1 MKDNGTIEDAPGAMP
16 VIGHALP
23 ILRDTLGFLRSL
35 PAEQGVAWVRIGG
48 LKGALVCDPE
58 LTHQVLVNDRTFD
71 KGGIFYERVREVT
84 GNGVA
89 SCPYSEHRRQRRLLQ
104 PAFHHARLPLYAQ
117 IMSDQVAGAQSS
129 WSEENVLDVFPEMMR
144 LSARTAVASLFGG
157 SLPNETFEELREDVA
172 NILAGFTLRTVLP
185 ASLARLPLPGNRRYW
200 RSRARLESNATRI
213 IRHRQAAG
221 TGAGTGDLLSV
232 LLGAEDETHG
242 DRFSVQE
249 VVDQMMTVI
258 LGATEST
265 AATISWV
272 LHELALN
279 PHVQHRVYAEV
290 RSLAGTVPAVE
301 EVARLDLLG
310 RTVSETLRLHPPGW
324 IFTRVAR
331 ADTELGKYRIPAGTT
346 IIYSPYLIHHLPT
359 LYTEPEAFDPDRW
372 LTPTPLHASLPFG
385 AGARKCI
392 ADSLATT
399 QAAVAVASIVRR
411 WQLGHLPGTVVRT
424 KLHTAICPDG
434 LRLTLSDRVTHPTLE

>member
-1 MKDNGTIEDAPGAMP
+1 MP

-23 ILRDTLGFLRSL
+23 LLRDALGFLRSL

-58 LTHQVLVNDRTFD
+58 LTHQLLVNDRTFD

-104 PAFHHARLPLYAQ
+104 PAFHRARLPLYAE
-117 IMSDQVAGAQSS
+117 IMSDQVAAAQSS
-129 WSEENVLDVFPEMMR
+129 WHDKDVLDMFPEMMR
-144 LSARTAVASLFGG
+144 LTARTAVASLFGG
-157 SLPNETFEELREDVA
+157 SLPSETFDELREDVA

-185 ASLARLPLPGNRRYW
+185 ASLLHLPLPGNRRYW
-200 RSRARLESNATRI
+200 RSRARLENNATRI
-213 IRHRQAAG
+213 IRDRQATG
-221 TGAGTGDLLSV
+221 TESGDLLSV
-232 LLGAEDETHG
+232 LLGASDEAPG

-249 VVDQMMTVI
+249 VVDQMITVI

-265 AATISWV
+265 AATVSWA
-272 LHELALN
+272 LHELALH
-279 PHVQHRVYAEV
+279 PHLQQRVHAEI
-290 RSLAGTVPAVE
+290 RSATSATAPTYE
-301 EVARLDLLG
+301 DITRLDLLG
-310 RTVSETLRLHPPGW
+310 RVISETLRVHPPGW
-324 IFTRVAR
+324 VFTRVAQSD
-331 ADTELGKYRIPAGTT
+331 AELGKFRIPAGTT

-372 LTPTPLHASLPFG
+372 LTPPPPHAVLPFG

-399 QAAVAVASIVRR
+399 QAAVAVASVVGR
-411 WQLGHLPGTVVRT
+411 WQLTHPPGTVVRT
-424 KLHTAICPDG
+424 KLHTAICPAG
-434 LRLTLSDRVTHPTLE
+434 LHLTVSDRTAHSAPTSG